1 LRPHLT
7 MNDKS
12 NPSEGE
18 DHLSD
23 DSDAAGGSGESGN
36 CDRDPAQKHILE
48 LVTEACK
55 HPLGSPRRGRFLD
68 KLIREI
74 VKSGKLWKENTAHY
88 EEALQRTW
96 IYLSRNLCEATTAK
110 EPYNP
115 EISQITTWLNTY
127 LKKRLLDCYRKQKQE
142 RERQIQLP
150 IVSLDRLSDKKDI
163 KYTENLK
170 ANPDVSFYLDELLEW
185 IETDPNDELKSRHVR
200 GKPEINCQV
209 LLQRKCLYGQ
219 TIEEIAKEFGCAHS
233 TLYQLLN
240 NDCRHLLQ
248 QFSENQGYQ
257 TFNIPGVPEQ

>member
-1 LRPHLT
+1 

-23 DSDAAGGSGESGN
+23 DSDAAGGSGKSGN
-36 CDRDPAQKHILE
+36 CDRDSAQQQILE

-55 HPLGSPRRGRFLD
+55 HPVGSLRRSRFLN

-74 VKSGKLWKENTAHY
+74 VKSGKLWKDHTPHY
-88 EEALQRTW
+88 EEALHKTW

-115 EISQITTWLNTY
+115 KISQITTWLNTY
-127 LKKRLLDCYRKQKQE
+127 LKNRLLDCRLEEQKE
-142 RERQIQLP
+142 REKQSRRR
-150 IVSLDRLSDKKDI
+150 IVSLEGVQDEATINSI
-163 KYTENLK
+163 ENLK
-170 ANPDVSFYLDELLEW
+170 ANSDVSFYLDELLEW

-257 TFNIPGVPEQ
+257 TVNIPGVPKQ

>member
-1 LRPHLT
+1 MRPHLT
-7 MNDKS
+7 MNDQS
-12 NPSEGE
+12 QPSEGE
-18 DHLSD
+18 DHSSD
-23 DSDAAGGSGESGN
+23 DSDAAGGSVKSGN
-36 CDRDPAQKHILE
+36 CDRDPSQKHILE

-74 VKSGKLWKENTAHY
+74 VKSGKLWRDHTPHY
-88 EEALQRTW
+88 EEALQKTW
-96 IYLSRNLCEATTAK
+96 IYLARNLCEATTAK

-115 EISQITTWLNTY
+115 EKSLITTWLNPY
-127 LKKRLLDCYRKQKQE
+127 LKNRLLDCYRQQQQA
-142 RERQIQLP
+142 RDRQTQP
-150 IVSLDRLSDKKDI
+150 PMVSLEQLSNREDI
-163 KYTENLK
+163 KYNENLR
-170 ANPDVSFYLDELLEW
+170 ANPDISFYLDELLEW

-219 TIEEIAKEFGCAHS
+219 TLQEIAKEFGCAHS

-248 QFSENQGYQ
+248 RFSENQGYQ
-257 TFNIPGVPEQ
+257 TLNIPGVPEQ

>member
-1 LRPHLT
+1 MRPHLT

-23 DSDAAGGSGESGN
+23 DSDAVGGSGKSGN

-74 VKSGKLWKENTAHY
+74 VKSGKLWKENTPHY
-88 EEALQRTW
+88 EEALHKTW

-142 RERQIQLP
+142 RERQSHDR
-150 IVSLDRLSDKKDI
+150 IVWLDGMPDEDTINSSEYLI
-163 KYTENLK
+163 

-200 GKPEINCQV
+200 GKPQINCQV

-219 TIEEIAKEFGCAHS
+219 TLQEIAKEFGCAHS

-248 QFSENQGYQ
+248 KFSENQGYQ

>member
-1 LRPHLT
+1 
-7 MNDKS
+7 MNDQS

-23 DSDAAGGSGESGN
+23 DSDAAGDSGESGN
-36 CDRDPAQKHILE
+36 CDRDSAQQQILE

-55 HPLGSPRRGRFLD
+55 HPVGFQRSRFLN

-74 VKSGKLWKENTAHY
+74 IRSGKLWTDNTPHY
-88 EEALQRTW
+88 EEALQKTW

-115 EISQITTWLNTY
+115 QISQITTWLNPY
-127 LKKRLLDCYRKQKQE
+127 LKKRLLDCYLKQQQE
-142 RERQIQLP
+142 RIRYIQNP
-150 IVSLDRLSDKKDI
+150 MISLEELSNGDDI
-163 KYTENLK
+163 KYNENLR

-219 TIEEIAKEFGCAHS
+219 TLQEIAKELGCAHS

-248 QFSENQGYQ
+248 KFSENQGYQ
-257 TFNIPGVPEQ
+257 TFNIPGVPEK

>member
-1 LRPHLT
+1 

-23 DSDAAGGSGESGN
+23 DSDAVGCSVKSEKF
-36 CDRDPAQKHILE
+36 DRDSAQQQILE

-55 HPLGSPRRGRFLD
+55 HPVGSLRRGRFLD

-74 VKSGKLWKENTAHY
+74 VKSGKLWKENTPHY
-88 EEALQRTW
+88 EEALQKTW

-115 EISQITTWLNTY
+115 EKSQITTWLNPY

-185 IETDPNDELKSRHVR
+185 IETDPNNELKSRHVR

-219 TIEEIAKEFGCAHS
+219 TLQEIAKEFGCAPS

-240 NDCRHLLQ
+240 NDCRPLLQ

-257 TFNIPGVPEQ
+257 TFTIPGVPEQ

>member
-1 LRPHLT
+1 

-23 DSDAAGGSGESGN
+23 DSDAVGCSVKSEKF
-36 CDRDPAQKHILE
+36 DRDSAQQHILQ

-55 HPLGSPRRGRFLD
+55 HPVGSLRRGRFLD

-74 VKSGKLWKENTAHY
+74 VKSGKLWKENTPHY
-88 EEALQRTW
+88 EEALQKTW

-115 EISQITTWLNTY
+115 EKSQITTWLNPY

-185 IETDPNDELKSRHVR
+185 IETDPNNELKSRHVR

-219 TIEEIAKEFGCAHS
+219 TLQEIAKEFGCAHS

-257 TFNIPGVPEQ
+257 TFTIPGVPEQ